1 MNILR
6 LKKIVSFSLIAL
18 MLCSSLFYFANNY
31 FDISGYINEQYK
43 TIKEKEMKFAYG
55 VSDSAGDKFSGSSES
70 VIKFNNFQVSYSKGL
85 GQKITIHNQQD
96 YMFLE
101 DAEALGPDTG
111 LEEIVGVAEKYKSV
125 FEKLNSRINE
135 DSCRDKKLG
144 IYYVFNFDYTINALG
159 ELDNSI
165 SRISAAQKVP
175 EALLTAVLF
184 REMMFLGQEDL
195 LDGLPFIGGKSMG
208 ICQIGIENVRHNEQ
222 IVHGSESLILSESDE
237 QIKTMLQNPKHAV
250 YFCAVQLRARAVTL
264 TGNGAV
270 DLNDLSREQLLKVL
284 ENYNLSKIP
293 VNIGPVKT
301 KSRYAQETYA
311 YYELFKEYYKLQ
323 QDK

>member
-1 MNILR
+1 MNILK
-6 LKKIVSFSLIAL
+6 LKKRVSFSLIVL
-18 MLCSSLFYFANNY
+18 MLCSSLLYFANNY
-31 FDISGYINEQYK
+31 FDINGYINEQYN

-55 VSDSAGDKFSGSSES
+55 VSDSSGDKFSGSSDS

-101 DAEALGPDTG
+101 DAEALGLDTG
-111 LEEIVGVAEKYKSV
+111 LEEIIGVAEKYKSV
-125 FEKLNSRINE
+125 FEKLNTRINE

-144 IYYVFNFDYTINALG
+144 IYYVFNFDYTINALR

-208 ICQIGIENVRHNEQ
+208 VCQIGIENVRHNEQ

-250 YFCAVQLRARAVTL
+250 YFCAVQLRARAIRL

-301 KSRYAQETYA
+301 KGRYAQETYA
-311 YYELFKEYYKLQ
+311 YYELFQEYYKLQ
-323 QDK
+323 QNK